1 MKLHDD
7 SLHRRTRVLFDDDA
21 RKEVLSGMELV
32 YKAIGCTLGP
42 RGFCVLIRDENGK
55 PFTTKDGATVGRY
68 VRPKDKVKALGAD
81 LIKEASERTN
91 ESAGDGTTTSTVIA
105 YELCKICMR
114 LLSAG
119 HTARGLKSGM
129 ESALQD
135 IVEDL
140 KKVSK
145 IVDSTESIKHIATIS
160 GNNDKTIGDLIA
172 LAMEKVGKE
181 GIITV
186 EDAKGMQTSLDVVEG
201 MQFERGYLSPYF
213 VNDPEKM
220 QSAYD
225 DVLVFATSKKLSSAR
240 ELIPL
245 LEDVRRSEKP
255 LLIIADELEGEVM
268 QLLLINRT
276 KGNFPVVAVRSPA
289 YGSLQSALLDD
300 ICVLSGA
307 TPYDPSTGAK
317 LEALRAK
324 DLGRVKRVVVSA
336 RTTSIVA
343 EASAKSRVDD
353 RLDQLRNLVSD
364 PTLNPDETK
373 DIRSRIAKLSAG
385 AAIIKV
391 GGATEVEMTEKKH
404 RIEDALHATN
414 AAVEEGMLPGGGAS
428 LVRARI
434 AICPTQVGSDDS
446 FSAGTKA
453 VWEVCAKPLEA
464 LAKTSGVGVNGLIE
478 DLVSRPGSSY
488 DVLGDCVV
496 DAFERGI
503 LDPTKVTRLAL
514 ENAVSV
520 ATAFVTLNAVIAEE
534 DTIE

>member
-7 SLHRRTRVLFDDDA
+7 SFHRRTKVLFDEDA

-32 YKAIGCTLGP
+32 HKAIGCTLGP
-42 RGFCVLIRDENGK
+42 KGSCVLIRDESGK

-68 VRPKDKVKALGAD
+68 VRPKDKVHALGAD

-119 HTARGLKSGM
+119 HSARELKRGM
-129 ESALQD
+129 EHALD
-135 IVEDL
+135 DVCTEL
-140 KKVSK
+140 KNQTRH
-145 IVDSTESIKHIATIS
+145 VDSIDSIKHIATIS
-160 GNNDKTIGDLIA
+160 GNNDKSIGDLIA
-172 LAMEKVGKE
+172 QAMEKVGKE

-186 EDAKGMQTSLDVVEG
+186 EDAKGMQTSLEVVEG
-201 MQFERGYLSPYF
+201 MQFDRGFLSPYF

-220 QSAYD
+220 QCAYD
-225 DVLVFATSKKLSSAR
+225 DVLVFASSRKLASAR

-245 LEDVRRSEKP
+245 LEDVRRSERP

-289 YGSLQSALLDD
+289 YGSLQYALLEDVCTLAGTVPFD
-300 ICVLSGA
+300 S
-307 TPYDPSTGAK
+307 STGTK
-317 LEALRAK
+317 LDSLRAK
-324 DLGRVKRVVVSA
+324 DLGRIKRVVVNA
-336 RTTSIVA
+336 RSTSIVA
-343 EASAKSRVDD
+343 ELSAKVRVDE
-353 RLDQLRNLVSD
+353 RLLQLRTQILD
-364 PTLNPDETK
+364 PTLNPDDRT
-373 DIRSRIAKLSAG
+373 DIKTRISKLSAG

-391 GGATEVEMTEKKH
+391 GGATEVEMTERKH
-404 RIEDALHATN
+404 RIEDALHATH
-414 AAVEEGMLPGGGAS
+414 AAVEEGILPGGGAS
-428 LVRARI
+428 LVRARKVL
-434 AICPTQVGSDDS
+434 QGLQKDVSES

-464 LAKTSGVGVNGLIE
+464 LAASSGAGFHGLLE
-478 DLVSRPGSSY
+478 RLTLEEGTSY
-488 DVLGDCVV
+488 DVLGDKIV
-496 DAFERGI
+496 DAFESGI
-503 LDPTKVTRLAL
+503 LDPSKVTRSAL

-520 ATAFVTLNAVIAEE
+520 ATTFVSLSAVVVEE
-534 DTIE
+534 NDE